1 MGLCLST
8 YSLPTVSLYFYHH
21 VPMAITSSHHT
32 NSSPSHVSS
41 ARDVGDPSGDRL
53 GLRSLFDAALEAY
66 QGQTGMNLSDHCNS
80 VDSITTLLQEQ
91 ARAFGE
97 SQDDHGRM
105 VKSLKLVVPVLS
117 ALSSTLVNVNLV
129 RRVMPMGIP
138 SS

>member
-1 MGLCLST
+1 
-8 YSLPTVSLYFYHH
+8 
-21 VPMAITSSHHT
+21 
-32 NSSPSHVSS
+32 VSS